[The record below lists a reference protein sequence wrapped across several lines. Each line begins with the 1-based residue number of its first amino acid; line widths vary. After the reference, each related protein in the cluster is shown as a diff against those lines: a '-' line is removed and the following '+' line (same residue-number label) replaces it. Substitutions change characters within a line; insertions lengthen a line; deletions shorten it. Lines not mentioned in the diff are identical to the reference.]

1 MPSLNEDINRIKSIM
16 GLLLEERYI
25 PCEIFTGNS
34 LEVCKSFNSLQSWI
48 SSYKG
53 LNLRR
58 DIESYLNDLYT
69 NIPQEDLDKF
79 MKGVEFIKQTG
90 KYSDDEIEKNVERI
104 KNSKLI
110 YIDGEWHYVN
120 KLNTNYS
127 DTSELL
133 TTIIEK
139 MGKMDEV
146 YNWLIKDPNP
156 ERVKNFLL
164 KSIKPNI
171 SNFLNTTFKD
181 KIEILQFTRNSKNNT
196 EIGDAAESKI
206 ESILEKN
213 GFTILYRGGNGD
225 LVDMIFG
232 ADIIAERFDKG
243 IVLIQVKS
251 SGPKWESL
259 GNYKVDWIGIGN
271 GKFYDKNTRDEID
284 ITNYTK

>member
-171 SNFLNTTFKD
+171 SKFLNTTFKD

>member
-1 MPSLNEDINRIKSIM
+1 M
-16 GLLLEERYI
+16 GILTEERYT
-25 PCEIFTGNS
+25 PCEIFNGNS
-34 LEVCKSFNSLQSWI
+34 LEVCKSFNSLQSWL

-53 LNLRR
+53 LNLRN
-58 DIESYLNDLYT
+58 DIEKYLNDLYAD
-69 NIPQEDLDKF
+69 IPKEDLDKF
-79 MKGVEFIKQTG
+79 MNGVEYIKRAG
-90 KYSDDEIEKNVERI
+90 KYSDAEIDKNVERI

-110 YIDGEWHYVN
+110 YVDGQWHYVN

-133 TTIIEK
+133 TIMIEK

-156 ERVKNFLL
+156 ERVKNFLI

-171 SNFLNTTFKD
+171 SKLLTTYFKD
-181 KIEILQFTRNSKNNT
+181 KLEILQFTRNTKYNT
-196 EIGDAAESKI
+196 EIGEAAESRI
-206 ESILEKN
+206 ESLLEKN

-271 GKFYDKNTRDEID
+271 GKIYDKDTREEID

>member
-53 LNLRR
+53 LDLRK
-58 DIESYLNDLYT
+58 DIETYLNDLYT

-90 KYSDDEIEKNVERI
+90 KYSDAEIEKNVDRI

-110 YIDGEWHYVN
+110 YIDGQWHYVN

-127 DTSELL
+127 DSSELL

-171 SNFLNTTFKD
+171 SKFLNTFFKD
-181 KIEILQFTRNSKNNT
+181 KLEILKFTRNTQYNT
-196 EIGDAAESKI
+196 EIGEAAESKI

-213 GFTILYRGGNGD
+213 GFNILYRGGNGD

-251 SGPKWESL
+251 SGPKWETL

-271 GKFYDKNTRDEID
+271 GKFYDKNTRKEID
-284 ITNYTK
+284 ITNYSK

>member
-1 MPSLNEDINRIKSIM
+1 MPSLNEDISRIKSIM

-90 KYSDDEIEKNVERI
+90 KYSDGEIEKNVERI

-120 KLNTNYS
+120 KLKTNYS

-171 SNFLNTTFKD
+171 SKFLNTTFKD

>member
-1 MPSLNEDINRIKSIM
+1 MTSLNEDINRIKSIM

-53 LNLRR
+53 LDLRK

-90 KYSDDEIEKNVERI
+90 KYSDAEIEKNVDRI

-110 YIDGEWHYVN
+110 YIDGQWHYVN

-127 DTSELL
+127 DSSELL

-171 SNFLNTTFKD
+171 SKFLNTFFKD
-181 KIEILQFTRNSKNNT
+181 KLEILKFTRNTQYNT
-196 EIGDAAESKI
+196 EIGEAAESNI

-213 GFTILYRGGNGD
+213 GFNILYRGGNGD

-251 SGPKWESL
+251 SGPKWETL

-271 GKFYDKNTRDEID
+271 GKFYDKNTRKEID

>member
-1 MPSLNEDINRIKSIM
+1 MTSLNEDINRIKSIM

-53 LNLRR
+53 LDLRK

-90 KYSDDEIEKNVERI
+90 KYSDAEIEKNVDRI

-110 YIDGEWHYVN
+110 YIDGQWHYVN

-127 DTSELL
+127 DSSELL

-171 SNFLNTTFKD
+171 SKFLNTFFKD
-181 KIEILQFTRNSKNNT
+181 KLEILKFTRNTQYNT
-196 EIGDAAESKI
+196 EIGEAAESKI

-213 GFTILYRGGNGD
+213 GFNILYRGGNGD

-251 SGPKWESL
+251 SGPKWETL

-271 GKFYDKNTRDEID
+271 GKFYDKNTRKEID

>member
-1 MPSLNEDINRIKSIM
+1 MPSLNEDISRMKSIM

-243 IVLIQVKS
+243 IVLFQVKS

>member
-1 MPSLNEDINRIKSIM
+1 MPSLNEDISRIKSIM

-171 SNFLNTTFKD
+171 SKFLNTTFKD

>member
-1 MPSLNEDINRIKSIM
+1 MPSLNEDISRMKSIM

-90 KYSDDEIEKNVERI
+90 KYSDDEVENNVEGI

>member
-1 MPSLNEDINRIKSIM
+1 MPSLNEDISRIKSIM

-251 SGPKWESL
+251 SGPKWETL

-271 GKFYDKNTRDEID
+271 GKFYDKNTRKEID
-284 ITNYTK
+284 ITNYSK

>member
-1 MPSLNEDINRIKSIM
+1 MPSLNEDINRMKSIM
-16 GLLLEERYI
+16 GLITEQRYI
-25 PCEIFTGNS
+25 PCEVFTGNS

-53 LNLRR
+53 LNLRN
-58 DIESYLNDLYT
+58 DIESYLDELYA

-79 MKGVEFIKQTG
+79 LKGVEYIEQSG
-90 KYSDDEIEKNVERI
+90 KYSDLEIEKNVDRI
-104 KNSKLI
+104 KNAKLI
-110 YIDGEWHYVN
+110 YVDGQWHYVN

-127 DTSELL
+127 DSSELL

-171 SNFLNTTFKD
+171 SKFLNTFFKD
-181 KIEILQFTRNSKNNT
+181 KLEILKFTRNTQYNT
-196 EIGDAAESKI
+196 EIGEAAENKI

-251 SGPKWESL
+251 SGPKWETL
-259 GNYKVDWIGIGN
+259 GNYKVDWVGIGN
-271 GKFYDKNTRDEID
+271 GKIYDKDTREEID

>member
-1 MPSLNEDINRIKSIM
+1 MPSLNEDIKRMKSIM
-16 GLLLEERYI
+16 GLITEQRYT
-25 PCEIFTGNS
+25 PCEIFTGNAQ
-34 LEVCKSFNSLQSWI
+34 EVCKSFNSLQSWI

-53 LNLRR
+53 LNLRN
-58 DIESYLNDLYT
+58 DIESYLDELYA

-79 MKGVEFIKQTG
+79 LKGVEYIEQSG
-90 KYSDDEIEKNVERI
+90 KYSDLEIEKNVDRI
-104 KNSKLI
+104 KNAKLI
-110 YIDGEWHYVN
+110 YVDGQWHYVN

-127 DTSELL
+127 DSSELL

-171 SNFLNTTFKD
+171 SKFLNTFFKD
-181 KIEILQFTRNSKNNT
+181 KLEILKFTRNTQYNT
-196 EIGDAAESKI
+196 EIGEAAENKI

-251 SGPKWESL
+251 SGPKWETL
-259 GNYKVDWIGIGN
+259 GNYKVDWVGIGN
-271 GKFYDKNTRDEID
+271 GKIYDKDTREEID

>member
-1 MPSLNEDINRIKSIM
+1 MPSLNEDIDRIKSIM
-16 GLLLEERYI
+16 GLILEERYT
-25 PCEIFTGNS
+25 PCEIFIGNS

-53 LNLRR
+53 LDLRK
-58 DIESYLNDLYT
+58 DIETYLNELYT

-90 KYSDDEIEKNVERI
+90 KYSDGDIEKKVERI

-110 YIDGEWHYVN
+110 YVDGEWHYAN

-127 DTSELL
+127 DSSELL

-171 SNFLNTTFKD
+171 SKFLNTFFKD
-181 KIEILQFTRNSKNNT
+181 KIEILQFTRNTKYNT
-196 EIGDAAESKI
+196 EIGEEAERRI
-206 ESILEKN
+206 ESLLEKN
-213 GFTILYRGGNGD
+213 GFNILYRGGNGD

-251 SGPKWESL
+251 SGPKWENL
-259 GNYKVDWIGIGN
+259 GDYKVDWIGIGN
-271 GKFYDKNTRDEID
+271 GKIYDKNTRKEIN
-284 ITNYTK
+284 ITNYSK

>member
-1 MPSLNEDINRIKSIM
+1 MHSGWSHID
-16 GLLLEERYI
+16 
-25 PCEIFTGNS
+25 
-34 LEVCKSFNSLQSWI
+34 
-48 SSYKG
+48 
-53 LNLRR
+53 
-58 DIESYLNDLYT
+58 
-69 NIPQEDLDKF
+69 QEDLDKF

-171 SNFLNTTFKD
+171 SKFLNTTFKD

-213 GFTILYRGGNGD
+213 GFNILYRGGNGD

-251 SGPKWESL
+251 SGPKWENL
-259 GNYKVDWIGIGN
+259 GDYKVDWIGIGN
-271 GKFYDKNTRDEID
+271 GKFYDKNTRKEID
-284 ITNYTK
+284 ITNYSK

>member
-1 MPSLNEDINRIKSIM
+1 MSPLNEDIDRIKSIM
-16 GLLLEERYI
+16 GLITEERYI
-25 PCEIFTGNS
+25 PCQIFTDKS
-34 LEVCKSFNSLQSWI
+34 LEVCKAFNSLQSWI
-48 SSYKG
+48 STGNG
-53 LNLRR
+53 LGLRY
-58 DIESYLNDLYT
+58 DIEKYLSDLYT
-69 NIPQEDLDKF
+69 DIPQEDMDKF
-79 MKGVEFIKQTG
+79 IKGIEFIQRSG
-90 KYSDDEIEKNVERI
+90 KYPDREIERNVDRI

-110 YIDGEWHYVN
+110 YIDDKWHYVN
-120 KLNTNYS
+120 KLNTNYN

-171 SNFLNTTFKD
+171 SKFLSTFFKD
-181 KIEILQFTRNSKNNT
+181 KIEILKFTRNTQYNT
-196 EIGDAAESKI
+196 EIGEAAENKI

-251 SGPKWESL
+251 SGPNWGKL
-259 GNYKVDWIGIGN
+259 GNYNVDWIGIGN
-271 GKFYDKNTRDEID
+271 GKIYDKNTQKEVD
-284 ITNYTK
+284 ITKYTN

>member
-25 PCEIFTGNS
+25 PCDIFTGNS

-58 DIESYLNDLYT
+58 DIASYLNDLYT

-251 SGPKWESL
+251 SGPKWETL
-259 GNYKVDWIGIGN
+259 GDYKVDWIGIGN
-271 GKFYDKNTRDEID
+271 GKFYDKNTRKEID
-284 ITNYTK
+284 ITNYSK

>member
-1 MPSLNEDINRIKSIM
+1 M

-53 LNLRR
+53 LDLRK
-58 DIESYLNDLYT
+58 DIETYLNDLYT

-90 KYSDDEIEKNVERI
+90 KYSDAEIEKNVDRI

-110 YIDGEWHYVN
+110 YIDGQWHYVN

-127 DTSELL
+127 DSSELL

-171 SNFLNTTFKD
+171 SKFLNTFFKD
-181 KIEILQFTRNSKNNT
+181 KLEILKFTRNTQYNT
-196 EIGDAAESKI
+196 EIGEAAESKI

-213 GFTILYRGGNGD
+213 GFNILYRGGNGD

-251 SGPKWESL
+251 SGPKWETL

-271 GKFYDKNTRDEID
+271 GKFYDKNTRKEID
-284 ITNYTK
+284 ITNYSK

>member
-16 GLLLEERYI
+16 GLLIEERYI
-25 PCEIFTGNS
+25 PCEIFTGSS

-53 LNLRR
+53 LDFRK
-58 DIESYLNDLYT
+58 DIETYLNDLYT

-79 MKGVEFIKQTG
+79 LKGVEFIKQTG
-90 KYSDDEIEKNVERI
+90 KYSDAEIEKKVERI

-110 YIDGEWHYVN
+110 YVDGEWHYAN

-127 DTSELL
+127 DSSERL

-171 SNFLNTTFKD
+171 SKFLNTFFKD
-181 KIEILQFTRNSKNNT
+181 KIEILQFTRNTRYNT
-196 EIGDAAESKI
+196 EIGEDAERKI
-206 ESILEKN
+206 ESLLEKN
-213 GFTILYRGGNGD
+213 GFNILYRGGNGD

-251 SGPKWESL
+251 SGPKWETL
-259 GNYKVDWIGIGN
+259 GDYKVDWIGIGN
-271 GKFYDKNTRDEID
+271 GKFYDKNTRKEID